1 MRRLF
6 LVLSFLSL
14 VITANSQ
21 ELNALITINS
31 KQISGSNK
39 QIYATLQTALTE
51 FVNQT
56 KWTSKNFKTQ
66 EKITCAF
73 NITINAQPSA
83 NRFDASIQ
91 VQAARPV
98 FNASYSSPIL
108 NIKDNDFSFKYAEF
122 EPLNY
127 NVTSFESNL
136 ISTIVY
142 YVYVILGVDA
152 DTFELNGGASYFKQ
166 AENVLLLAQQG
177 GGSGWIDQAGKQNRY
192 SLLDNLTSSKFKV
205 FKNVLYEYHR
215 NGMDQFATDKLKA
228 KKAVEGAVLKMQT
241 LHNKTIG
248 NYLIRLFFDAK
259 SDEISSIFS
268 DGPRTSKSKQ
278 LQEVLQ
284 RISPINNNKWR
295 KIK

>member
-1 MRRLF
+1 MRKIISVF
-6 LVLSFLSL
+6 FILSL
-14 VITANSQ
+14 VFTTNAQ
-21 ELNALITINS
+21 ELNALININS
-31 KQISGSNK
+31 SQISGSNK
-39 QIYATLQTALTE
+39 QVFETLQTALTE

-56 KWTSKNFKTQ
+56 KWTSNNFKTQ

-73 NITINAQPSA
+73 NITINAQPSS
-83 NRFDASIQ
+83 NRFNASIQ

-98 FNASYSSPIL
+98 YNTSYASPIL
-108 NIKDNDFSFKYAEF
+108 NIKDTDFSFKYDEF

-127 NVTSFESNL
+127 NETSFESNL

-142 YVYVILGVDA
+142 YVYVILAVDA
-152 DTFELNGGASYFKQ
+152 DTFALNGGASYFKQ

-192 SLLDNLTSSKFKV
+192 SLLDNMTSSKFAA
-205 FKNVLYEYHR
+205 FKNILYDYHIK
-215 NGMDQFATDKLKA
+215 GMDIFSEDKLSA
-228 KKAVEGAVLKMQT
+228 KKNIEEAILKMQA
-241 LHNKTIG
+241 LHNKSIG

-259 SDEISSIFS
+259 SDEIATIFS
-268 DGPRTSKSKQ
+268 DGPRPPESKK